1 MKKNITINYSNGFP
15 CLGNGID
22 FTEECFGLQFN
33 AALIQQTS
41 ELIWKPNSTLPNTTA
56 QSLPAPFNVLSDLGK
71 AMTVNLNG
79 NTGLIGNK
87 QLLNEVKL
95 LDHSL
100 MDNFITHVTNH
111 IANPTKESAQL
122 IADIRC
128 WTSWIANGI
137 KIEPIFN
144 GELRGCSFIPWPLSG
159 LLLLSSRIT
168 GQQPEF
174 EYAADY
180 VLRSGIL
187 PEIDMETLKDE
198 KTIIDY
204 IRAIKP
210 VVSFHDLDGNE
221 QGFRMTHLAMENT
234 AGMMIQNALGAV
246 DGKNVSDNLEKI
258 EHALML
264 SNKIFNC
271 MWKVSDPLLYNKEVR
286 IFIQGLYGNQ
296 GLSLIHI

>member
-1 MKKNITINYSNGFP
+1 MKKNITIDYSNGFP

-79 NTGLIGNK
+79 NTGLIGKK

-111 IANPTKESAQL
+111 IENPTRESAQL

-144 GELRGCSFIPWPLSG
+144 GELRGCSLIPCPLS
-159 LLLLSSRIT
+159 
-168 GQQPEF
+168 
-174 EYAADY
+174 
-180 VLRSGIL
+180 
-187 PEIDMETLKDE
+187 
-198 KTIIDY
+198 
-204 IRAIKP
+204 
-210 VVSFHDLDGNE
+210 
-221 QGFRMTHLAMENT
+221 
-234 AGMMIQNALGAV
+234 
-246 DGKNVSDNLEKI
+246 
-258 EHALML
+258 
-264 SNKIFNC
+264 
-271 MWKVSDPLLYNKEVR
+271 
-286 IFIQGLYGNQ
+286 
-296 GLSLIHI
+296 